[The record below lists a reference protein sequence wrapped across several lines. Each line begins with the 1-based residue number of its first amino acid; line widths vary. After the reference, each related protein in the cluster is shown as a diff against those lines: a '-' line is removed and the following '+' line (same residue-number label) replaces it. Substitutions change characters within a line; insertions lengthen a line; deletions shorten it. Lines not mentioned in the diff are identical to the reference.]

1 VKLSIGPCS
10 KKPDSPVKCRTVLAS
25 PAAATA
31 TASAQA
37 SVTNAGVICAAA
49 AVFWAYRYA
58 RRRGVGAAYGAS
70 ARVAQSRAK
79 LPTAGATLSADRR
92 RPT

>member
-1 VKLSIGPCS
+1 LSETVNRTLQQKVG
-10 KKPDSPVKCRTVLAS
+10 PDSPVKCRTVLAS

-37 SVTNAGVICAAA
+37 SVTNAGVICAAE

-58 RRRGVGAAYGAS
+58 RRRGLRRVS
-70 ARVAQSRAK
+70 ARRAK
-79 LPTAGATLSADRR
+79 PREIADRR
-92 RPT
+92 RDT